1 MSTGAVIGI
10 IIVIIV
16 IAALVVAAVVALGAL
31 RRARLQRQ
39 FGPEYDRMVKA
50 RGRKKAEAELTERQR
65 RVEALEIHELTP
77 EQQASYSGDW
87 AAIQERFVDTPVE
100 AVGAAHTLIWNVMRD
115 RGYPTDDRTASMDA
129 LSVHHGRSMEGYRT
143 TQDLRADS
151 ASTEQLREAMIRY
164 RSLFEDLT
172 GLREGRGEPARA
184 RVAAIHDRAAAEP
197 VTTASAAGPATE
209 ARATRDPVAGDSAV
223 GGSAVGDSAVED
235 RDLAVRNDERA
246 AESAS
251 RTANPPR

>member
-10 IIVIIV
+10 IIVVIV

-39 FGPEYDRMVKA
+39 FGPEYDRLVKA

-65 RVEALEIHELTP
+65 RVEALDIHELTP

-87 AAIQERFVDTPVE
+87 AAIQQRFVDTPVE

-129 LSVHHGRSMEGYRT
+129 LSVHHSRSMEGYRR

-164 RSLFEDLT
+164 RSLFEDVT
-172 GLREGRGEPARA
+172 GMREGRGEPARD
-184 RVAAIHDRAAAEP
+184 RVA
-197 VTTASAAGPATE
+197 S
-209 ARATRDPVAGDSAV
+209 TRDPAAEDSAV
-223 GGSAVGDSAVED
+223 
-235 RDLAVRNDERA
+235 ERA
-246 AESAS
+246 AESAG

>member
-10 IIVIIV
+10 IIVVIV

-39 FGPEYDRMVKA
+39 FGPDYDRLVKA

-65 RVEALEIHELTP
+65 RVEALDIHELTP

-87 AAIQERFVDTPVE
+87 AAIQQRFVDTPVE

-129 LSVHHGRSMEGYRT
+129 LSVHHSRSMEGYRR

-164 RSLFEDLT
+164 RSLFEDVT
-172 GLREGRGEPARA
+172 GMREGRGEPARD
-184 RVAAIHDRAAAEP
+184 RVA
-197 VTTASAAGPATE
+197 S
-209 ARATRDPVAGDSAV
+209 TRDPAAEDSAV
-223 GGSAVGDSAVED
+223 
-235 RDLAVRNDERA
+235 ERA
-246 AESAS
+246 AESAG

>member
-1 MSTGAVIGI
+1 VIGI
-10 IIVIIV
+10 IIVVIV

-39 FGPEYDRMVKA
+39 FGPEYDRLVKA

-65 RVEALEIHELTP
+65 RVEALDIHELTP

-87 AAIQERFVDTPVE
+87 AAIQQRFVDTPVE

-129 LSVHHGRSMEGYRT
+129 LSVHHSRSMEGYRR

-164 RSLFEDLT
+164 RSLFEDVT
-172 GLREGRGEPARA
+172 GMREGRGEPARD
-184 RVAAIHDRAAAEP
+184 RVA
-197 VTTASAAGPATE
+197 S
-209 ARATRDPVAGDSAV
+209 TRDPAAEDSAV
-223 GGSAVGDSAVED
+223 
-235 RDLAVRNDERA
+235 ERA
-246 AESAS
+246 AESAG

>member
-10 IIVIIV
+10 IIVVIV

-39 FGPEYDRMVKA
+39 FGPEYDRLVKA

-65 RVEALEIHELTP
+65 RVEALEIHQLTP

-87 AAIQERFVDTPVE
+87 AAIQERFVDAPVE

-129 LSVHHGRSMEGYRT
+129 LSVHHSRSMEGYRR

-164 RSLFEDLT
+164 RSLFEDVT
-172 GLREGRGEPARA
+172 GMREGRGEPARD
-184 RVAAIHDRAAAEP
+184 RVA
-197 VTTASAAGPATE
+197 S
-209 ARATRDPVAGDSAV
+209 TRDPAAEDSAV
-223 GGSAVGDSAVED
+223 
-235 RDLAVRNDERA
+235 ERA
-246 AESAS
+246 AESAG

>member
-10 IIVIIV
+10 IIVVIV

-39 FGPEYDRMVKA
+39 FGPEYDRLVKA

-65 RVEALEIHELTP
+65 RVEALDIHELTP

-87 AAIQERFVDTPVE
+87 AAIQQRFVDTPVE
-100 AVGAAHTLIWNVMRD
+100 AVGATHTLIWNVMRD

-129 LSVHHGRSMEGYRT
+129 LSVHHSRSMEGYRR

-164 RSLFEDLT
+164 RSLFEDVT
-172 GLREGRGEPARA
+172 GMREGRGEPARD
-184 RVAAIHDRAAAEP
+184 RVA
-197 VTTASAAGPATE
+197 S
-209 ARATRDPVAGDSAV
+209 TRDPAAEDSAV
-223 GGSAVGDSAVED
+223 
-235 RDLAVRNDERA
+235 ERA
-246 AESAS
+246 AESAG

>member
-172 GLREGRGEPARA
+172 GLRESRGEPARA
-184 RVAAIHDRAAAEP
+184 RVAAIHDRAAEP
-197 VTTASAAGPATE
+197 VTTAPAVGPVTE
-209 ARATRDPVAGDSAV
+209 ARATRDPIAEDSAV
-223 GGSAVGDSAVED
+223 EDSAVED

-246 AESAS
+246 AENAS

>member
-1 MSTGAVIGI
+1 MSTGAVVGI
-10 IIVIIV
+10 IIVVIV
-16 IAALVVAAVVALGAL
+16 IVTLVVAAVVALGAL

-50 RGRKKAEAELTERQR
+50 RGRKKAEAELTGRQR

-87 AAIQERFVDTPVE
+87 TAIQERFVDTPVE

-184 RVAAIHDRAAAEP
+184 RVAAIHDRAADGHAVAEDP
-197 VTTASAAGPATE
+197 AAGDPAVEDSAA
-209 ARATRDPVAGDSAV
+209 
-223 GGSAVGDSAVED
+223 ED